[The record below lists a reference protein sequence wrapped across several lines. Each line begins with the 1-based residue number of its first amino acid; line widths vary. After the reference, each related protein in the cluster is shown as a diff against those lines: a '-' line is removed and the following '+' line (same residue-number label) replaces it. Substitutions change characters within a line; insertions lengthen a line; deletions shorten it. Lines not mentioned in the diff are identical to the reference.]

1 MGVFVNTYRFQ
12 GFAPVLLSQTLQG
25 KVSYGLCMEHES
37 PSDSSEQ
44 IVLRLNEPQV
54 LFFQCN
60 VSHPWFH

>member
-25 KVSYGLCMEHES
+25 KVSYSLYMEHES

-54 LFFQCN
+54 LFF
-60 VSHPWFH
+60 